1 MNVSKELWNFSDV
14 IYYDEP
20 HLYYIGDKTL
30 ISGTTF
36 IGLFKNKFDKVK
48 TGNAYARKNKRTL
61 EDVLAEWEYKGH
73 IARTKGTL
81 LHNYAENYWQN
92 KVFPINYQQMDE
104 EFGEGEMKKRLE
116 PCINLFHIFY
126 NDAKKSLRPVRMEL
140 VVADSELGIAGMV
153 DCLFWNDKT
162 KQYEIWDYKTNKEI
176 ALKSKYGNR
185 FKAPINYLH
194 DCEMNAYSLQLSLYK
209 YIIEKNTKLKIGAMW
224 LIHLH
229 EDQEQYN
236 LFQCDDRTM
245 EIKLMLDYYETN
257 KDKFSK

>member
-1 MNVSKELWNFSDV
+1 MNTYKELWNFSEV
-14 IYYDEP
+14 LYYDEP
-20 HLYYIGDKTL
+20 HEYIIDNQKL

-36 IGLFKNKFDKVK
+36 IGLFKKKFDKQK
-48 TGNAYARKNKRTL
+48 IGNSYAKKNRRTL

-81 LHNYAENYWQN
+81 LHNYAEQYWQN
-92 KVFPINYQQMDE
+92 KVFPIKYDGMDE
-104 EFGEGEMKKRLE
+104 EFGEGEMQKRLE
-116 PCINLFHIFY
+116 PCIELFHTFY

-140 VVADSELGIAGMV
+140 VVADKEIGIAGMV
-153 DCLFWNDKT
+153 DCLFWNEKT

-176 ALKSKYGNR
+176 STSSKYGNR

-194 DCEMNAYSLQLSLYK
+194 ECELNGYSLQLSLYK
-209 YIIEKNTKLKIGAMW
+209 YIIEKNTKLRIGAMW

-229 EDQEQYN
+229 EDQPTYN

-245 EIKLMLDYYETN
+245 EIKLMIDYYERN
-257 KDKFSK
+257 KSRLTK